1 LILPSRP
8 RPARPSGTENRTED
22 VEMPATIVMGGQWGD
37 EGKGKLT
44 DALAAA
50 ANVVVRAN
58 GGSNAGH
65 TISTPAGVFKLH
77 LVPSGIL
84 NPSCTC
90 LIGAGV
96 VVDPHALIAEIDEL
110 RGRGVAVD
118 HLFISDRA
126 HIVMPYHPL
135 LDQAEESA
143 REDQRLGTTL
153 RGIGPAYADKVAR
166 RGIRMADLLDEASL
180 LRKLSWEIDSKN
192 QLLTQVHRR
201 APLDLTEVYG
211 RLVEAGAR
219 LRGHVVEAEMVVQD
233 ALAAGR
239 EVLIECAQGA
249 MLDVDYGTYPYVTS
263 SSPTAAGACQGAGV
277 APTQVKRVVAVFK
290 SYGTRVGGG
299 PMPTELFD
307 EVGETIR
314 ERGKEYGTTTG
325 RPRRTGWF
333 DAVAARYVARLNG
346 VTEIAL
352 TLLDVL
358 DTFDEINICTS
369 YRLNDVSVNYLPARD
384 DLLAQVKPVF
394 QTVPGWKSEI
404 SAIRSADDLPANAL
418 AYIRFLEEQIGARI
432 TMVGVGPD
440 REQLVPLTDD
450 AAILQRPIG
459 AAKT

>member
-1 LILPSRP
+1 MRRRYP
-8 RPARPSGTENRTED
+8 TED
-22 VEMPATIVMGGQWGD
+22 VQMPATIIMGGQWGD

-50 ANVVVRAN
+50 ADVVVRAN

-84 NPSCTC
+84 NRDCAC
-90 LIGAGV
+90 VIGAGV
-96 VVDPHALIAEIDEL
+96 VVDPHALIREIDEL
-110 RGRGVAVD
+110 RSRGVSVD
-118 HLFISDRA
+118 NLLISDRA
-126 HIVMPYHPL
+126 HVVLPYHPL
-135 LDQAEESA
+135 LDQAEEAA
-143 REDQRLGTTL
+143 REDQRIGTTL

-166 RGIRMADLLDEASL
+166 HGIRIADLLDEASL
-180 LRKLSWEIDSKN
+180 LRKLSVEIDTKN
-192 QLLTQVHRR
+192 QLLVQVHRMP
-201 APLDLTEVYG
+201 PLDLTGVYG
-211 RLVEAGAR
+211 QLVEVGAR
-219 LRGHVVEAEMVVQD
+219 LRAHVVEAEMVVQD

-239 EVLIECAQGA
+239 EVLLECAQGA

-277 APTQVKRVVAVFK
+277 APTQVTRVVAVYK
-290 SYGTRVGGG
+290 AYGTRVGSG

-307 EVGETIR
+307 DVGQTIR

-346 VTEIAL
+346 VTEVAL

-358 DTFDEINICTS
+358 DTFAEIKVGTA
-369 YRLNDVSVNYLPARD
+369 YRLNDVSVRYLPARD
-384 DLLAQVKPVF
+384 DLLAQVKPEF
-394 QTVPGWKSEI
+394 AIVPGWNTDTSG
-404 SAIRSADDLPANAL
+404 IRTASDLPENARN
-418 AYIRFLEEQIGARI
+418 YVSFLEKQIGAPI

-450 AAILQRPIG
+450 AAIMRG
-459 AAKT
+459 AVGAPR